1 MFTARPH
8 GRRSPARLLAPLVL
22 LAASAASDERDD
34 DGCGGAA
41 SCWADDGVAPFD
53 CEASPYPLQ
62 VLKWGDDAE
71 SYNVRQLDIDTGDY
85 ALVFTLDY
93 FDDHVNAAALYEDA
107 DGAYYAFA
115 SMGGLL
121 CRFDAER
128 RACFDEPLEYAANVG
143 CVVGDRYYYSKNTG
157 RNDGSAIFY
166 VDDVQTASP
175 KFHNASS
182 FTISASLYEDAVLD
196 LAPLPEDGAV
206 YVDDG
211 VADATYL
218 VGLAARYEVLVVR
231 LSSATGAPEAYA
243 VLPSTVDWSDY
254 PADDPPDGADSS
266 FGAAFA
272 YVSETAGRELYFA
285 SNEGYGI
292 FFLEL
297 PLDAPADCWNAGHDV
312 ESHVVCDG
320 AAAVIRWV
328 GPSLPASSNDGLN
341 CPEGSVLQETE
352 APSYAPSTY
361 APSATP
367 ADVSARASDDEPYE
381 AAMLDFE
388 TGNYETLY
396 AFDFD
401 GHINAVAMHADA
413 SYSTFTA
420 WGSFAGFLCKFDSA
434 HRKCF
439 PTPLAE
445 EKPNLGTILEDTY
458 YCAKEVGDNGE
469 KSFYFVSGIDT
480 EAPAFHEDALFVV
493 SEDVFE
499 RSVLDIVALTENF
512 VDAEGVAWPRE
523 FVADGDDAGRYLFG
537 MGQALEVVVVRLD
550 DGGVPDAYA
559 VLPAVVDWNGA
570 DVETGTS
577 AYGAAFLYQL
587 DMAGDVEMYFAA
599 NEGFGLFQV
608 VLPVTVPDACWN
620 TGFGGVA
627 ARVRFFQPRPS
638 CASTASRRRRPTTA

>member
-41 SCWADDGVAPFD
+41 SCWADDSVEPFD

-62 VLKWGDDAE
+62 VLKWGEDAE

-107 DGAYYAFA
+107 GGAYYAFA

-157 RNDGSAIFY
+157 RNDGSTVFY
-166 VDDVQTASP
+166 VDAVQTASP

-196 LAPLPEDGAV
+196 LAPLPEDAAV

-211 VADATYL
+211 VSDATYL

-292 FFLEL
+292 FLR
-297 PLDAPADCWNAGHDV
+297 
-312 ESHVVCDG
+312 SG
-320 AAAVIRWV
+320 AW
-328 GPSLPASSNDGLN
+328 
-341 CPEGSVLQETE
+341 T
-352 APSYAPSTY
+352 
-361 APSATP
+361 
-367 ADVSARASDDEPYE
+367 
-381 AAMLDFE
+381 
-388 TGNYETLY
+388 
-396 AFDFD
+396 
-401 GHINAVAMHADA
+401 
-413 SYSTFTA
+413 
-420 WGSFAGFLCKFDSA
+420 
-434 HRKCF
+434 
-439 PTPLAE
+439 
-445 EKPNLGTILEDTY
+445 
-458 YCAKEVGDNGE
+458 
-469 KSFYFVSGIDT
+469 
-480 EAPAFHEDALFVV
+480 
-493 SEDVFE
+493 
-499 RSVLDIVALTENF
+499 
-512 VDAEGVAWPRE
+512 
-523 FVADGDDAGRYLFG
+523 
-537 MGQALEVVVVRLD
+537 
-550 DGGVPDAYA
+550 
-559 VLPAVVDWNGA
+559 
-570 DVETGTS
+570 
-577 AYGAAFLYQL
+577 
-587 DMAGDVEMYFAA
+587 
-599 NEGFGLFQV
+599 
-608 VLPVTVPDACWN
+608 
-620 TGFGGVA
+620 
-627 ARVRFFQPRPS
+627 RPW
-638 CASTASRRRRPTTA
+638 RRRSPTRARS